1 MGVNGGG
8 GCRGGTWHREVDAE
22 TDSHSTARHE
32 LRHNEE
38 STRHET
44 IVSGAGPRWWVLIN
58 PILPVAISRP
68 PYTWRPLEIAGCSRA
83 PQPPQLLHPNGQ
95 ALRNL
100 SFSCR
105 VNLAQRIGC
114 LRARIPDL
122 LAGIDGRQARMA
134 RSRMPW
140 RTGRELHQPQRGGL
154 QLTCHYVYSVRQS
167 LHRGSTRG
175 KPVDKVWQLT
185 HSSCPPQRERWLAL
199 AARGEPDSAQRG
211 AERSHCHRL
220 LASRPSDVLTK
231 QE

>member
-8 GCRGGTWHREVDAE
+8 GCRGATWHREVDAE

-32 LRHNEE
+32 LQHNEE
-38 STRHET
+38 VRDTRQLFLAQGHDGGCWSTQF
-44 IVSGAGPRWWVLIN
+44 S
-58 PILPVAISRP
+58 PVAISRP
-68 PYTWRPLEIAGCSRA
+68 PSTWRPLEIAGCSRA

-154 QLTCHYVYSVRQS
+154 QLTSHSVYSVRQS

-185 HSSCPPQRERWLAL
+185 HSSCPPQRERWLA
-199 AARGEPDSAQRG
+199 ARGEPDSAQRG
-211 AERSHCHRL
+211 AERSHCHHL